1 MYNPT
6 HKHDF
11 MAEGLMIPFC
21 NQTDLNRVQMF
32 NSHSGQMI
40 QMVHS
45 DFPYVFTGFE
55 NQIGKYS
62 TGYKTNDQTQKIIIK
77 KFVKNQYVYYL
88 LTYDPETQ
96 IYDVIE
102 RKEAEVLTEYYG
114 AKFDNTGIDKLKEGD
129 QVDPD
134 YILYHD
140 CNYDEELNFKYGKN
154 INVAYLPY
162 KGYTNEDAIVI
173 SKSAAKAMGSYFSQ
187 DIEVNINTNDVLLN
201 MYGDPDKKE
210 YKAFPNV
217 GEAIRAEDGILLSMR
232 KVIYDEVI
240 NKLSD
245 DQLAKKLD
253 DDIHFYADRH
263 ARVIDLDIFSNVSLE
278 SLETEPYSLQIAQQ
292 LSRQREFYR
301 EVLDFLTPLMKD
313 PKTKFTPE
321 LREFYNRVAEF
332 ADPLT
337 EFERNGR
344 RFDKVIL
351 RFRLL
356 WEKPLTVGSKITQ
369 RYGGKGVISK
379 IVDDEDMPVLNT
391 LKLHGE
397 EVAVRPDTQLKFRA
411 DVVINSQGVFNRL
424 NPSQL
429 TEQFLNY
436 IMLVVRYNMETMD
449 PLEAKDYLL
458 EVIRDIDSGN
468 EVDDNFVV
476 YKDYLDSLDE
486 TKLKEVLDDYIQN
499 GISLKQ
505 EPFFR
510 NVNVFHLYDVAMKY
524 GIEEGHD
531 ERIDEKFIVAPIYYI
546 RLKHEASGKFSAKSI
561 DNNNMVDLP
570 TKNKDKRNSTSPISN
585 TPIKLGEMEVTDLG
599 LVGSLGPVKE
609 LLDQYA
615 NNSQA
620 RKELIYNLLT
630 SPSPYNLQ
638 SEGKPV
644 TDLGNNNKVLN
655 MYLLALGVKYTQSDE
670 DPLLDK
676 LINLNPEDLD
686 RVVDYLQEHPDFTE
700 PELFEF
706 LDSLQVEAK
715 K

>member
-1 MYNPT
+1 MQ
-6 HKHDF
+6 KHNF

-45 DFPYVFTGFE
+45 DFPLVFTGFE

-62 TGYKTNDQTQKIIIK
+62 TGYKQNDGAEKIIIK

-88 LTYDPETQ
+88 LVYDPATKV
-96 IYDVIE
+96 YDIIE
-102 RKEAEVLTEYYG
+102 RKEVEVLTEYYG
-114 AKFDNTGIDKLKEGD
+114 AKFDNTNIDQLQEGD
-129 QVDPD
+129 KVEPD
-134 YILYHD
+134 HILYHD

-173 SKSAAKAMGSYFSQ
+173 SASAAKAMGSYFSQ
-187 DIEVNINTNDVLLN
+187 DVEVNINTNDVLLN
-201 MYGDPDKKE
+201 MYGNLAEGE

-217 GEAIRAEDGILLSMR
+217 GENVRSEDGILLSMR

-263 ARVIDLDIFSNVSLE
+263 AKVIDLDIFSNVPI
-278 SLETEPYSLQIAQQ
+278 ETLAAEPYSHQIATELEKQN
-292 LSRQREFYR
+292 RFYH
-301 EVLDFLTPLMKD
+301 EVLDYLGPLLKD
-313 PKTKFTPE
+313 PKTLFTPD

-379 IVDDEDMPVLNT
+379 IVPDEDMPVLNT
-391 LKLHGE
+391 IKLNGE
-397 EVAVRPDTQLKFRA
+397 EVPVREDSKLNFRA

-436 IMLVVRYNMETMD
+436 IMLVVRYNMELMET
-449 PLEAKDYLL
+449 ETAKDYLL
-458 EVIRDIDSGN
+458 EVIKDIDSGN
-468 EVDDNFVV
+468 EVDENYHV
-476 YKDYLDSLDE
+476 YKEYLESLSPE
-486 TKLKEVLDDYIQN
+486 ELKQTIDTYILD
-499 GISLKQ
+499 GLSLKQ
-505 EPFFR
+505 EPFFC
-510 NVNVFHLYDVAMKY
+510 NVNVYHLYDVAMKY

-531 ERIDEKFIVAPIYYI
+531 KRIDEKFIVAPIYYI

-638 SEGKPV
+638 TEGSPRN
-644 TDLGNNNKVLN
+644 DIGNNNKVLN
-655 MYLLALGVKYTQSDE
+655 MYLLALGVQYTSSDD

-676 LINLNPEDLD
+676 LIKLAPDQLDELVTYLQENPQYKAEDLD
-686 RVVDYLQEHPDFTE
+686 QV
-700 PELFEF
+700 
-706 LDSLQVEAK
+706 LDNIVEEAK